1 MADMKMIVFKL
12 GNEMYGIDIDI
23 VKGIEKI
30 FPVVR
35 IPNSVPYIQ
44 GIINLRGDIIPVF
57 SLNKRFNLPDEPET
71 DETKFLITA
80 VGETLL
86 ALHVDKVEGIFDI
99 PESDCFETPVVVRT
113 EATSFIK
120 EVALLDKKLLI
131 VLETEELL
139 SGAEKE
145 ALKKMVSEQQ

>member
-99 PESDCFETPVVVRT
+99 SESDCFETPVVVRT